1 MAKFERKKMTSEER
15 KKFFES
21 FPVVEKPKETTVEA
35 IKKVTDKYK

>member
-1 MAKFERKKMTSEER
+1 MAKFERKQMTSEER

-35 IKKVTDKYK
+35 MKKITSNK